1 MQINAAIPRSPR
13 PMELRE
19 FAARVLLAADLD
31 EKLRPPD
38 SLLTDDE
45 PGTATRAETPGRPAN
60 LQFAAKR
67 AAPSM
72 PRPASFRDPVRRAV
86 AHHLMANHELQAA
99 EVMAM
104 VLLAFPEAPA
114 EFRMGLAD
122 VLRDEQ
128 RHTRM
133 HARRCE
139 ELGTPFGTL
148 PVSGYIWEK
157 AQAFRS
163 VLDYLAGI
171 PLTLEQR
178 NLDHSLEY
186 EGWFQSVGDEKG
198 AAIVR
203 TIHRDEVRHVAFGL
217 SWLRRLKNPASSDF
231 DAWNDH
237 LHWPLRPEKA
247 IADSFDR
254 QSRKQAG
261 FDDEFLDR
269 LTRLTVEDPSRDDGR
284 RP

>member
-1 MQINAAIPRSPR
+1 
-13 PMELRE
+13 MELR
-19 FAARVLLAADLD
+19 AYASRVLLAEGLN
-31 EKLRPPD
+31 EKLRPPETPLSD
-38 SLLTDDE
+38 AE
-45 PGTATRAETPGRPAN
+45 PGLPLRPDRPGRPEN

-67 AAPSM
+67 AAPKM
-72 PRPASFRDPVRRAV
+72 PKSVAFRDPARRAV

-104 VLLAFPEAPA
+104 VLLAFPDAPS
-114 EFRMGLAD
+114 EFRLGLAE

-133 HARRCE
+133 HARRCA

-157 AQAFRS
+157 SQAFQS
-163 VLDYLAGI
+163 ILDYLAGI

-186 EGWFQSVGDEKG
+186 EGWFLAVDDAKG
-198 AAIVR
+198 AKIVR
-203 TIHRDEVRHVAFGL
+203 TIHRDEIRHVAFGL
-217 SWLRRLKNPASSDF
+217 EWLRKLKEPGRGDF
-231 DAWNDH
+231 DAWTDH

-247 IADSFDR
+247 VADFFDR
-254 QSRKQAG
+254 DSRKAAG
-261 FDDEFLDR
+261 MDDEFLDR
-269 LTRLTVEDPSRDDGR
+269 LATSAKADSTSRPNR
-284 RP
+284 SA

>member
-1 MQINAAIPRSPR
+1 
-13 PMELRE
+13 MELRAY
-19 FAARVLLAADLD
+19 AARVLLATDLH
-31 EKLRPPD
+31 EKLRPPE
-38 SLLTDDE
+38 SPLTDAD
-45 PGTATRAETPGRPAN
+45 PGPPLRPDLPGRPEA
-60 LQFAAKR
+60 LRFAANR
-67 AAPSM
+67 TAPAM
-72 PRPASFRDPVRRAV
+72 PKPEGFRDPARRAV

-114 EFRMGLAD
+114 EFRFGLAE

-133 HARRCE
+133 HARRCG
-139 ELGTPFGTL
+139 ELGTPFGSL

-157 AQAFRS
+157 SKAFRS

-178 NLDHSLEY
+178 NLDHSLEL
-186 EGWFQSVGDEKG
+186 EGWFLAAGDAKG

-203 TIHRDEVRHVAFGL
+203 TIHRDEIRHVAFGL
-217 SWLRRLKNPASSDF
+217 EWLRRLKPPDRSDF
-231 DAWNDH
+231 DAWEEH

-247 IADSFDR
+247 VGEPFDLA
-254 QSRKQAG
+254 SRRAAG
-261 FDDEFLDR
+261 MDETFLER
-269 LTRLTVEDPSRDDGR
+269 LKASMAGKCPPVGGGR
-284 RP
+284 

>member
-1 MQINAAIPRSPR
+1 
-13 PMELRE
+13 MELR
-19 FAARVLLAADLD
+19 AYASRVLLATELA
-31 EKLRPPD
+31 EKLRPPEPP
-38 SLLTDDE
+38 LTDDE
-45 PGTATRAETPGRPAN
+45 PGPPLRPDRPGRPGN
-60 LQFAAKR
+60 LLFAAKR
-67 AAPSM
+67 TAPAM
-72 PRPASFRDPVRRAV
+72 PKPESFRDPARRAV

-104 VLLAFPEAPA
+104 VLLAFPDAPP

-139 ELGTPFGTL
+139 ELGVSFGAM

-157 AQAFRS
+157 SKAFRS
-163 VLDYLAGI
+163 VLDYLAGV

-178 NLDHSLEY
+178 NLDHSIEF
-186 EGWFQSVGDEKG
+186 ERWFIDAGDAKG

-203 TIHRDEVRHVAFGL
+203 TVHRDEVRHVAFGL
-217 SWLRRLKNPASSDF
+217 DWLRRLKPPGRSDF
-231 DAWNDH
+231 DAWSDH

-247 IADSFDR
+247 VGERFDLDSR
-254 QSRKQAG
+254 RAAG
-261 FDDEFLDR
+261 MDDEFLSR
-269 LTRLTVEDPSRDDGR
+269 LEAAAGR
-284 RP
+284 SPTNHPNGDE